1 MRLPSYLTL
10 GGVGTKIKPFT
21 QNKTDLTWTCP
32 YSGLVSR
39 KHDCSFFNPTNKS
52 LDYTKFDIVVDKKI
66 SNILVILHFG
76 DETGFN
82 SALKWVSSSTSKDS
96 MGHPKNYFLVTSSYG
111 TVGSQ
116 ICINYCKAR
125 REIAFI
131 HYPEA
136 SYDVD
141 VDDLRLNN
149 GFTGWGTSQIW
160 IDRITVGALDSDSIS
175 RLLQVPYGYDHLKPI
190 SAG

>member
-10 GGVGTKIKPFT
+10 GGTGTKIKPFT
-21 QNKTDLTWTCP
+21 QNKTDLTWTRP
-32 YSGLVSR
+32 YGVLVSR

-52 LDYTKFDIVVDKKI
+52 LDYTKFDIVIDKKI
-66 SNILVILHFG
+66 NNILVILHFG
-76 DETGFN
+76 DEAGFN
-82 SALKWVSSSTSKDS
+82 SALEWVNSSTSKDS
-96 MGHPKNYFLVTSSYG
+96 MGHPKNYFLVTPSHG

-136 SYDVD
+136 SGDVD
-141 VDDLRLNN
+141 TDDLRLNN
-149 GFTGWGTSQIW
+149 GITGWGASQIW

-175 RLLQVPYGYDHLKPI
+175 RLLQVPYGYDT
-190 SAG
+190 SST